1 MGTTIERI
9 REICKER
16 GIAISSLEKAL
27 GYSNGYLNPKKAKD
41 VSGSR
46 LVEIAEY
53 LGVSVSKLLGEEE
66 KSAALPEED
75 GDIMM
80 IREAIRDNPALRS
93 LLTTAIGLPA
103 SRIYETAALLSRYRE
118 EQDDHRER

>member
-16 GIAISSLEKAL
+16 GIAISALEKAL

-53 LGVSVSKLLGEEE
+53 LGVSVSRLLGEEE

-75 GDIMM
+75 GNLMEIL
-80 IREAIRDNPALRS
+80 EAIRNNPALRALYETS
-93 LLTTAIGLPA
+93 IGLPA
-103 SRIYETAALLSRYRE
+103 SRIYEAAAMLSRWRE
-118 EQDDHRER
+118 GDNGDS

>member
-16 GIAISSLEKAL
+16 GIAISALEKAL

-53 LGVSVSKLLGEEE
+53 LGVSVSRLLGEEE
-66 KSAALPEED
+66 KSTALPEED
-75 GDIMM
+75 GDVME
-80 IREAIRDNPALRS
+80 IRDAIRDNPALRALFEAS
-93 LLTTAIGLPA
+93 VGLPA
-103 SRIYETAALLSRYRE
+103 SRLYEAAALLAKYKE
-118 EQDDHRER
+118 EQN

>member
-53 LGVSVSKLLGEEE
+53 LGVSVSRLLGEEDRDGVE
-66 KSAALPEED
+66 VRRRGED
-75 GDIMM
+75 DRLVVG
-80 IREAIRDNPALRS
+80 
-93 LLTTAIGLPA
+93 
-103 SRIYETAALLSRYRE
+103 
-118 EQDDHRER
+118 

>member
-16 GIAISSLEKAL
+16 GIAISALEKAL

-53 LGVSVSKLLGEEE
+53 LGVSVSRLLGEEE

-75 GDIMM
+75 GNLMEIL
-80 IREAIRDNPALRS
+80 EAIRNNPALRALYETS
-93 LLTTAIGLPA
+93 IGLPA
-103 SRIYETAALLSRYRE
+103 SRIYEAAAMLSRWRE
-118 EQDDHRER
+118 DNNSDS